1 VVISPIFS
9 LKIISKRFPNFRKLR
24 LGYGFTW
31 SWIGFE
37 TTASSTVALSPTT
50 KANGLRL
57 GLRTR

>member
-9 LKIISKRFPNFRKLR
+9 LKIISERFPSFKKFK

-37 TTASSTVALSPTT
+37 TTASSTVALSY
-50 KANGLRL
+50 N
-57 GLRTR
+57 